1 MAIQAII
8 PAGQTKVTVNGLH
21 QWDYGQILEVHDDD
35 LPALVEIHFACAGMD
50 EAVVRSCS
58 NLAGVASAVIPDH
71 CLEQIAPVVA
81 WVYGIDGTA
90 GQTLRTIVMPV
101 IRRTKPAPA
110 GSVPTYIS
118 DKYTELVSAIAEQV
132 YALKEGDVVVSRA
145 LKADQATV
153 AVSATEA
160 VHAYR
165 ADNASAADY
174 AGRAGNADKATKA
187 ATADVA
193 LSANAAEVLHPVHL
207 AISSAGNSVRIDRPG
222 VYAVAYF
229 TSSGVYMSDV
239 ICVPLLS
246 KITSSN
252 HLIYEPGINGDEG
265 GWLSSMYG
273 EEIGSHSIYAAS
285 MLASYPEG

>member
-1 MAIQAII
+1 M
-8 PAGQTKVTVNGLH
+8 
-21 QWDYGQILEVHDDD
+21 
-35 LPALVEIHFACAGMD
+35 
-50 EAVVRSCS
+50 
-58 NLAGVASAVIPDH
+58 
-71 CLEQIAPVVA
+71 
-81 WVYGIDGTA
+81 
-90 GQTLRTIVMPV
+90 
-101 IRRTKPAPA
+101 
-110 GSVPTYIS
+110 
-118 DKYTELVSAIAEQV
+118 SAIAEQV